1 MIDCT
6 DIGAYLHPYPTQMA
20 EKPPSAPETM
30 QRLTASD
37 LKWLAMR
44 RYRKKNAI
52 VGLSILAG
60 VLGVYAY
67 SMWAVK
73 QEDFL
78 DEDFN
83 TPGPSSSP
91 SSRTSHS
98 DSDRW
103 LVNFME
109 ESLFH
114 PSMETQLGYIQTALN
129 SYPWR
134 WFWLIA
140 LITWGSLIPR
150 LHFHTC
156 WKNATDRNKHKKQF
170 PDLGHPNITGS
181 RWRFEQAWLRPKYEG
196 SCT

>member
-6 DIGAYLHPYPTQMA
+6 DIGAYLYPYPTQMA
-20 EKPPSAPETM
+20 EKPPPAPETM
-30 QRLTASD
+30 QRLTDSD

-60 VLGVYAY
+60 VLGVYTY

-98 DSDRW
+98 SDSD
-103 LVNFME
+103 
-109 ESLFH
+109 S
-114 PSMETQLGYIQTALN
+114 
-129 SYPWR
+129 
-134 WFWLIA
+134 
-140 LITWGSLIPR
+140 
-150 LHFHTC
+150 
-156 WKNATDRNKHKKQF
+156 
-170 PDLGHPNITGS
+170 
-181 RWRFEQAWLRPKYEG
+181 
-196 SCT
+196 